1 MELRFTGVGLNTAH
15 GSATDHSPC
24 RGERETRDGS
34 EPEAHARREAPDEFC
49 DNSEGERDDGETEQ
63 VIGTRRNMGGSMV
76 ERIVTGMGLRDR
88 SAREQR
94 NQRGEAVHRVA

>member
-34 EPEAHARREAPDEFC
+34 EPEAHARREAPDESC
-49 DNSEGERDDGETEQ
+49 GNSEGERDDGETEQ
-63 VIGTRRNMGGSMV
+63 VIGTGRGV
-76 ERIVTGMGLRDR
+76 CDPVFERVMT
-88 SAREQR
+88 
-94 NQRGEAVHRVA
+94 RVSLCDGT